1 MDEPTIPEFLHGG
14 YRESFIARM
23 RIKFP
28 DYLIQDS
35 SCFIKNFVTGKI
47 IRDDATFKDGMY
59 NCLLANTDFTVD
71 RFFSSHGS
79 KQCYKHVTRE
89 MVKQSWLD
97 YVQEFKQYYLK
108 IYRLFDVRT
117 ENDKVRELEEEIK
130 QIKERGEQRITELE
144 KENQEL
150 KDLVYSSLD
159 QIHDLKENKSYFA
172 EELQIMKISFDDSLR
187 ELEDESLENLG
198 QQIIN
203 ILDKFNELNEHN
215 KSLSSRVLD
224 VECLLEINTIN
235 LKCLLEKKE
244 IPNLIDF

>member
-1 MDEPTIPEFLHGG
+1 MTKTWHLLWDNLFGSGIVGSTLHSVIFS
-14 YRESFIARM
+14 YFKSCKYAEKIVKENNESFE
-23 RIKFP
+23 
-28 DYLIQDS
+28 L
-35 SCFIKNFVTGKI
+35 
-47 IRDDATFKDGMY
+47 
-59 NCLLANTDFTVD
+59 
-71 RFFSSHGS
+71 
-79 KQCYKHVTRE
+79 
-89 MVKQSWLD
+89 
-97 YVQEFKQYYLK
+97 
-108 IYRLFDVRT
+108 RLQQ
-117 ENDKVRELEEEIK
+117 LEEEIK
-130 QIKERGEQRITELE
+130 QIKERGQQRITELE

-150 KDLVYSSLD
+150 KDLVYNSLD